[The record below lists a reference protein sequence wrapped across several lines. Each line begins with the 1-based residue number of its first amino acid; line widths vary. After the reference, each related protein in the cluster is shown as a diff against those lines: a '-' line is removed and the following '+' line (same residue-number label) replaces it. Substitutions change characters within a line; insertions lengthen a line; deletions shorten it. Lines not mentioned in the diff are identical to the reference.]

1 MQIETEQLVKDGK
14 NAPNALLKVLIEG
27 GLKRREENSTHFVVF
42 DLGRSDSHYF
52 QDNRAIVRVDAS
64 AEDFVYR
71 A

>member
-14 NAPNALLKVLIEG
+14 NAKCILKVSIEG